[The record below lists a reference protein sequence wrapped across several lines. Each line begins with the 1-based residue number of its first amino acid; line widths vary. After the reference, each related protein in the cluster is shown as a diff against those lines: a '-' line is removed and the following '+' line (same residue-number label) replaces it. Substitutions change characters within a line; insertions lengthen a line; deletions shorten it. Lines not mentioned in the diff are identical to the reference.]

1 MNIALTMDYGV
12 VTNDIYSPI
21 EEVFDNVLKV
31 SPSEEFP
38 DFPTDAE
45 VIFDLGG
52 YIEARSITVL
62 RNSKVVLVPTINEYS
77 ILQTTINSVAEI
89 EEYNTNICLIANRTK
104 RGDYEEIRQILSRFY
119 KYPIFE
125 VKESQSIPAIF
136 KKKKSIKAMVEE
148 GGLQKYH
155 FQYLDRQFDKII
167 EFIRRIRM
175 ARVGIRI
182 VASPTK
188 GETDSLSPATPIAF
202 TALTWQSAP
211 CWKSLS

>member
-1 MNIALTMDYGV
+1 LSATLVLLWSWTSGADRELRRGGLITIYNFKGGAGKTSCAMNIALTMDYGV

-104 RGDYEEIRQILSRFY
+104 RGDYGEIRQILSRFY

-167 EFIRRIRM
+167 EFIRRHY
-175 ARVGIRI
+175 
-182 VASPTK
+182 
-188 GETDSLSPATPIAF
+188 E
-202 TALTWQSAP
+202 
-211 CWKSLS
+211 

>member
-77 ILQTTINSVAEI
+77 ILSVIHECCMQGGNSRKPSAKEWV
-89 EEYNTNICLIANRTK
+89 
-104 RGDYEEIRQILSRFY
+104 IRNSPYKKASRY
-119 KYPIFE
+119 CP
-125 VKESQSIPAIF
+125 PN
-136 KKKKSIKAMVEE
+136 M
-148 GGLQKYH
+148 
-155 FQYLDRQFDKII
+155 
-167 EFIRRIRM
+167 
-175 ARVGIRI
+175 
-182 VASPTK
+182 
-188 GETDSLSPATPIAF
+188 SLSNLQRPMKVYESRSDPTE
-202 TALTWQSAP
+202 LCHP
-211 CWKSLS
+211 C

>member
-38 DFPTDAE
+38 DFPTNAE

-104 RGDYEEIRQILSRFY
+104 RGDYEEIRHILSRFY
-119 KYPIFE
+119 KYPVFE

-167 EFIRRIRM
+167 EFIRRHH
-175 ARVGIRI
+175 
-182 VASPTK
+182 
-188 GETDSLSPATPIAF
+188 E
-202 TALTWQSAP
+202 
-211 CWKSLS
+211 

>member
-1 MNIALTMDYGV
+1 MITIYNFKGGAGKTSCAMNLALTMDYGV
-12 VTNDIYSPI
+12 VTNDIYAPI

-38 DFPTDAE
+38 DFPADAE

-52 YIEARSITVL
+52 YIEARSVGVL
-62 RNSKVVLVPTINEYS
+62 RNSRVVLVPTINEYS
-77 ILQTTINSVAEI
+77 ILQTTINSIAEI
-89 EEYNTNICLIANRTK
+89 EEYNTSICIIANRTK
-104 RGDYEEIRQILSRFY
+104 RGDYEQIRQVLSRFY

-155 FQYLDRQFDKII
+155 FQYLDRQFDRII
-167 EFIRRIRM
+167 EFIRRNY
-175 ARVGIRI
+175 
-182 VASPTK
+182 
-188 GETDSLSPATPIAF
+188 E
-202 TALTWQSAP
+202 
-211 CWKSLS
+211 

>member
-1 MNIALTMDYGV
+1 MPGADKEWRKGGLITIYNFKGGAGKTSCAMNIALTMDYGV

-89 EEYNTNICLIANRTK
+89 EEYNMNICLIANRTK

-167 EFIRRIRM
+167 EFIRRHY
-175 ARVGIRI
+175 
-182 VASPTK
+182 
-188 GETDSLSPATPIAF
+188 E
-202 TALTWQSAP
+202 
-211 CWKSLS
+211 

>member
-52 YIEARSITVL
+52 YIEARSITKCYATQKSYL
-62 RNSKVVLVPTINEYS
+62 FLLSTS
-77 ILQTTINSVAEI
+77 IQFLQTTINSVAEI

-167 EFIRRIRM
+167 EFIRRHY
-175 ARVGIRI
+175 
-182 VASPTK
+182 
-188 GETDSLSPATPIAF
+188 E
-202 TALTWQSAP
+202 
-211 CWKSLS
+211 

>member
-1 MNIALTMDYGV
+1 MLVLLWSWMSGAGREGRRGGLITIYNFKGGAGKTSCAMNIALTMDYGV

-104 RGDYEEIRQILSRFY
+104 RGVYEEIRQILSRFY

-167 EFIRRIRM
+167 EFIWRHH
-175 ARVGIRI
+175 
-182 VASPTK
+182 
-188 GETDSLSPATPIAF
+188 E
-202 TALTWQSAP
+202 
-211 CWKSLS
+211 

>member
-89 EEYNTNICLIANRTK
+89 EEYNKNMMGKHKT
-104 RGDYEEIRQILSRFY
+104 Y
-119 KYPIFE
+119 KN
-125 VKESQSIPAIF
+125 
-136 KKKKSIKAMVEE
+136 M
-148 GGLQKYH
+148 
-155 FQYLDRQFDKII
+155 
-167 EFIRRIRM
+167 
-175 ARVGIRI
+175 
-182 VASPTK
+182 
-188 GETDSLSPATPIAF
+188 
-202 TALTWQSAP
+202 
-211 CWKSLS
+211 

>member
-1 MNIALTMDYGV
+1 MNIALTIDYGV

-89 EEYNTNICLIANRTK
+89 EEYNTNICLIANRTTA
-104 RGDYEEIRQILSRFY
+104 E
-119 KYPIFE
+119 PI
-125 VKESQSIPAIF
+125 KPAPPVTRSF
-136 KKKKSIKAMVEE
+136 KGVC
-148 GGLQKYH
+148 QK
-155 FQYLDRQFDKII
+155 
-167 EFIRRIRM
+167 
-175 ARVGIRI
+175 
-182 VASPTK
+182 
-188 GETDSLSPATPIAF
+188 
-202 TALTWQSAP
+202 
-211 CWKSLS
+211 